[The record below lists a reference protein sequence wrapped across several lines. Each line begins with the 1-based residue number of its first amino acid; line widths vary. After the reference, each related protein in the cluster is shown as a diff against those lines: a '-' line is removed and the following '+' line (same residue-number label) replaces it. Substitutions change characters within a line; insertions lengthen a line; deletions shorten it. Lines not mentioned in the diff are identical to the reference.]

1 MHGVCGV
8 LSVVFCGVC
17 VGGGGYGAAPPPSPR
32 MSGAAAAERGG
43 RPGVADL
50 FVSQEERISQFNYL
64 LFFETLSRYEGGRE
78 EGGAP
83 CRGGV
88 NALAFSPA
96 LLRGGAGRAVA

>member
-1 MHGVCGV
+1 
-8 LSVVFCGVC
+8 
-17 VGGGGYGAAPPPSPR
+17 

-43 RPGVADL
+43 RPGLVADL

-83 CRGGV
+83 CR
-88 NALAFSPA
+88 AQ
-96 LLRGGAGRAVA
+96 

>member
-1 MHGVCGV
+1 
-8 LSVVFCGVC
+8 
-17 VGGGGYGAAPPPSPR
+17 

-43 RPGVADL
+43 RPGLVADL

-83 CRGGV
+83 CRVCVSGPGLCFCV
-88 NALAFSPA
+88 KSSHSRERDF
-96 LLRGGAGRAVA
+96 

>member
-1 MHGVCGV
+1 
-8 LSVVFCGVC
+8 
-17 VGGGGYGAAPPPSPR
+17 

-43 RPGVADL
+43 RPGLVADL

-83 CRGGV
+83 CRASVARELGV
-88 NALAFSPA
+88 TFSSPKRKVPRLLADPA
-96 LLRGGAGRAVA
+96 LSSLGAARAEPSSSL